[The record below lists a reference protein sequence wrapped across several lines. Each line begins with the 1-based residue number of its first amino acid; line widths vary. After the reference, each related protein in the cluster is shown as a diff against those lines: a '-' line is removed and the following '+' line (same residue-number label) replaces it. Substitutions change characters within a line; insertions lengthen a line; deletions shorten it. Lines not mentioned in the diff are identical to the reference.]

1 LIGFVEYDKMISMA
15 RGVSWMRAALR
26 DFGAFP
32 EAVQR
37 RAMTALR
44 MAAVG
49 ETADLA
55 KPMKGFGSGVFEI
68 AVRHRGDAFR
78 MIYAVQLGTDIW
90 VLHAFQK
97 KSKSGIK
104 TPRREID
111 LIRDRIRR
119 VKEQLP

>member
-1 LIGFVEYDKMISMA
+1 
-15 RGVSWMRAALR
+15 
-26 DFGAFP
+26 
-32 EAVQR
+32 
-37 RAMTALR
+37 

-78 MIYAVQLGTDIW
+78 TVYAVQLDADIW
-90 VLHAFQK
+90 VLHTFQK
-97 KSKSGIK
+97 KSKSGIR

-119 VKEQLP
+119 VREQLP